1 MPNFGFGE
9 LVIFGLGLLVVL
21 PVYLIPSFVALGR
34 KIDTKA
40 AVILAN
46 VLLGWTFIG
55 WAVCLVWAI
64 AAKTPEQKRR
74 EATEQATIQ
83 ARVMAD
89 SYRRE
94 IEKANE
100 DKR

>member
-1 MPNFGFGE
+1 MIGQIGFGE
-9 LVIFGLGLLVVL
+9 LVILGAGLF
-21 PVYLIPSFVALGR
+21 VYLIPSLVAYR
-34 KIDTKA
+34 KEIDAKA
-40 AVILAN
+40 AAILAN

-64 AAKTPEQKRR
+64 AAKTPGQKSR

-94 IEKANE
+94 IENANE